1 MSPGLTPDEVRAL
14 QAARHKPLYLIAVLS
29 AVVNAAN
36 LTDSKLQCADGV
48 ICGLTDAVATC
59 DKLVSTPIPT
69 LYSKFSNRF
78 LMMVRAHSKAHLRS
92 RFFSALCPDPINRQA
107 RPLPPHYPYYLAHP
121 AVALPRPDRSVG
133 HVRVACCSVGLLC
146 FRRHA
151 RNRRSR
157 RAD

>member
-78 LMMVRAHSKAHLRS
+78 LMMVRAVIYKHPYVMQVRS
-92 RFFSALCPDPINRQA
+92 QQKIKRIPFLKPKCFFYIIKDNI
-107 RPLPPHYPYYLAHP
+107 
-121 AVALPRPDRSVG
+121 G
-133 HVRVACCSVGLLC
+133 
-146 FRRHA
+146 
-151 RNRRSR
+151 
-157 RAD
+157 